1 MGGPSIEMKVIDPVC
16 IELPSRL
23 ETLYEHFHP
32 VYSLTFIPRVGGL
45 SVEMQDIDP
54 VCI

>member
-1 MGGPSIEMKVIDPVC
+1 MGGHSIEMKVIDPVC
-16 IELPSRL
+16 IELPSRIDP
-23 ETLYEHFHP
+23 LYVDFHP